1 MSFVRAGEA
10 GDSLE
15 GFLPGIHVRAMR
27 VLGTGV
33 SAEHQHTSEHRWIR
47 RSCQCVVFWH

>member
-1 MSFVRAGEA
+1 MSFGFRAGEA

-33 SAEHQHTSEHRWIR
+33 FAEHQHTSEHR
-47 RSCQCVVFWH
+47 CQCLVFWH